1 LIQKIDID
9 KFGLF
14 NNYDWK
20 KSVGSKELFRN
31 LNIIYGRNYSG
42 KTTLARIFKSLQDG
56 EIHKNYLDSK
66 FKVTFSDGKEITQD
80 NILSL
85 DADCKIRVYNTDFV
99 NENLSWLHNEDGSI
113 KPFTILGAKNIELDK
128 KIKLIDEQLGSIE
141 EKKGL
146 LFTHETE
153 TQLFDNKK
161 RQKEQSNKSLND
173 KLREKAVEIK
183 RTSTIYNY
191 PTYQIN
197 TIKSDI
203 SKVKPDSFLTDDII
217 FNKTKLLKEETKID
231 IKKLIEKKPNFDK
244 YSKEVTEIL
253 SQKIKATET
262 LKHLIENA
270 VLQEWA
276 RKGIELHKKTR
287 TDCGFCGNPI
297 PADLWDKLDLHFNK
311 ESEELRNRIK
321 SKVLTLKNSKEAIN
335 TFVSLKKEDFY
346 QKLQPSYETIELE
359 WKNNCEAYLEALDQL
374 IDSLETREKDI
385 FNASIRPKCID
396 PSDDILETFT
406 KFNKLIDEH
415 NSSSSSLKEAQE
427 KIRLELRMSEV
438 AEFAKTIE
446 FESHNKAIAVLDE
459 DMRLKN
465 ATNLL
470 VKKKI
475 EELLEEKRQLE
486 AEAKDES
493 KGAELVNQHLAHY
506 FGHEELK
513 LEAIGDSPDIEFKIT
528 RDNDDAKN
536 LSEGECSLISFCYF
550 IARMEDE
557 MKDELNLKKLIIYID
572 DPISSLDSN
581 HIFFMY
587 SLIESIIG
595 KPKKYGQ
602 LFISTHNLDFLK
614 YLKKLT
620 SPEKYQP
627 ISTVKAIDGRQHFLI
642 ERKDKSST
650 YIKLAPKYLK
660 NYITEFNYLF
670 NQIHHCANSD
680 VETISHTY
688 QYNFGN
694 NMRKFLEAYLFY
706 KYPSHLIGLDK
717 RLEKFFD
724 QDSITINLINR
735 LINEYSHLGE
745 HFERGME
752 PIDAEAIS
760 KIAKAVLDR
769 IKETDKDQYEALV
782 ESINE

>member
-1 LIQKIDID
+1 MIQKIDIE

-14 NNYDWK
+14 NNYEWK
-20 KSVGSKELFRN
+20 NSVGSKELFRN

-56 EIHKNYLDSK
+56 EIHKNYIDSK
-66 FKVTFSDGKEITQD
+66 FKITLTGGKEITQD

-85 DADCKIRVYNTDFV
+85 DADFKIRVYNTDFV

-128 KIKLIDEQLGSIE
+128 KIKLIDEQLGSVE
-141 EKKGL
+141 DKKGL
-146 LFTHETE
+146 LFTFDSETLILVNKRK
-153 TQLFDNKK
+153 QL
-161 RQKEQSNKSLND
+161 EQNNKSLNN

-203 SKVKPDSFLTDDII
+203 GKVKPDSLLTDDMI
-217 FNKTKLLKEETKID
+217 FSKTKLLKEETKDD
-231 IKKLIEKKPNFDK
+231 IKKLIEKKPNFNK
-244 YSKEVTEIL
+244 YLDEATEIL
-253 SQKIKATET
+253 SIEIKATET

-276 RKGIELHKKTR
+276 RKGIELHKNSR
-287 TDCGFCGNPI
+287 TDCGFCGNLI

-311 ESEELRNRIK
+311 ESEDLRNQIEDK
-321 SKVLTLKNSKEAIN
+321 ILTLNKVKEAITN
-335 TFVSLKKEDFY
+335 FVSLKKEDFY
-346 QKLQPSYETIELE
+346 QKLHPSFETLE
-359 WKNNCEAYLEALDQL
+359 SEWENNCQSYLKELNKLIEALE
-374 IDSLETREKDI
+374 SRAKDI
-385 FNASIRPKCID
+385 FNATIKPECKD
-396 PSDDILETFT
+396 PSDDILATFI

-415 NSSSSSLKEAQE
+415 NSSSSTLKEAQE
-427 KIRLELRMSEV
+427 KIRIELRMSEV
-438 AEFAKTIE
+438 AEFAKNIE
-446 FESHNKAIAVLDE
+446 FEKHSKAITLLE
-459 DMRLKN
+459 EEIQLKN
-465 ATNLL
+465 TANLL
-470 VKKKI
+470 AKRKVD
-475 EELLEEKRQLE
+475 ELLEEKRQLE

-513 LEAIGDSPDIEFKIT
+513 LVAIGDSPDIEFKIT
-528 RDNDDAKN
+528 RDTEDVKN

-620 SPEKYQP
+620 SPEKHQP
-627 ISTVKAIDGRQHFLI
+627 DSTVKAIDGRQHFLI

-650 YIKLAPKYLK
+650 FIKLAPKYLK
-660 NYITEFNYLF
+660 KYITEFNYLF

-680 VETISHTY
+680 VETIEHTY

-706 KYPSHLIGLDK
+706 KYPSHLITLDIK
-717 RLEKFFD
+717 LEKFFSH
-724 QDSITINLINR
+724 DSITINLINR

-745 HFERGME
+745 NFERGME
-752 PIDAEAIS
+752 PIDAEAIG
-760 KIAKAVLDR
+760 KIANAVLDR
-769 IKETDKDQYEALV
+769 IKETDIDQYEALI
-782 ESINE
+782 ESISE

>member
-1 LIQKIDID
+1 MIQKIDIE

-14 NNYDWK
+14 NDYQWK
-20 KSVGSKELFRN
+20 NSVGSKELFRN

-56 EIHKNYLDSK
+56 LIHRNYTESK

-80 NILSL
+80 NILTL
-85 DADCKIRVYNTDFV
+85 DPDFKIRVYNTDFV

-128 KIKLIDEQLGSIE
+128 KIKFIDEQLGSVE

-146 LFTHETE
+146 LFTYESE
-153 TQLFDNKK
+153 TQIFDTKK
-161 RQKEQSNKSLND
+161 EKLKQNNKSLND

-203 SKVKPDSFLTDDII
+203 SKVKPESLLTDDII
-217 FNKTKLLKEETKID
+217 FNKTKLLKDESKKD
-231 IKKLIEKKPNFDK
+231 ITKLIEKKPNFDK
-244 YSKEVTEIL
+244 YLAEVTEIM
-253 SQKIKATET
+253 SQEIKTTET

-270 VLQEWA
+270 VLQEWT
-276 RKGIELHKKTR
+276 RKGIGLHKNIR

-297 PADLWDKLDLHFNK
+297 PVDLWDKLDLHFNK

-321 SKVLTLKNSKEAIN
+321 SKVITLNKSKEAIN
-335 TFVSLKKEDFY
+335 KFVSLKKDDFY
-346 QKLQPSYETIELE
+346 QKLHPAFEILE
-359 WKNNCEAYLEALDQL
+359 SGWKINCESYLNSLNQL
-374 IDSLETREKDI
+374 IASLELREKDI
-385 FNASIRPKCID
+385 FNAAIRSDCED
-396 PSDDILETFT
+396 PSEEILETFI

-415 NSSSSSLKEAQE
+415 NLSSSTLKEAQE

-438 AEFAKTIE
+438 AEFVKNIE
-446 FESHNKAIAVLDE
+446 YEKHNKAIEVLEADIQ
-459 DMRLKN
+459 LLN
-465 ATNLL
+465 TANLL
-470 VKKKI
+470 AKKKVD
-475 EELLEEKRQLE
+475 ELLEEKRQLE

-513 LEAIGDSPDIEFKIT
+513 LLAIGDFPDIEFKIT
-528 RDNDDAKN
+528 RDTEDAKN

-557 MKDELNLKKLIIYID
+557 MKDELNLKKMIIYID

-620 SPEKYQP
+620 SPDKHQP

-642 ERKDKSST
+642 ERKDKSNT

-670 NQIHHCANSD
+670 SQIHHCANSD
-680 VETISHTY
+680 VETIGHTY

-745 HFERGME
+745 NFERGME
-752 PIDAEAIS
+752 PIDAEVIS
-760 KIAKAVLDR
+760 KIANAVLDR
-769 IKETDKDQYEALV
+769 IKETDLDQYDALV